1 MKPLPLSPDLLAHIY
16 DYLTCLPPFD
26 KLNMPPSDDIKF
38 RLMKSKK
45 IFARYFTEGGVHRI
59 DFSSGLVGS
68 HAVII
73 STMSHEMIHLHLAEI
88 GACDEHGPAFQALAD
103 KVCKIHGFDRLTF

>member
-38 RLMKSKK
+38 RVMKSKR
-45 IFARYFTEGGVHRI
+45 IFARYIMDGGTHRI

-88 GACDEHGPAFQALAD
+88 DACDQHGPAFQELAE
-103 KVCKIHGFDRLTF
+103 KVCTIHGFDRLTF